1 MKGGR
6 KRPRVPSPPTPTKD
20 PKEEAEV
27 ASLACFSSN
36 PAQSITEPR
45 GDQDLFCI
53 SSYLGRLRVKTDPP
67 FNTIPAITYPYWFLP
82 GCFSSRP
89 LSNKEFPPLRW
100 NEVKSP
106 WNAIYCTLDLVG
118 GKHYLGKMFCCY
130 VKSDI
135 SQINKG
141 NNLVN
146 CWKYIRIPVL
156 TKNIY
161 SKFRNV
167 FLHTNFAIPTVRFCV
182 IILIWQLTC
191 QQKFTLFIIN

>member
-1 MKGGR
+1 MRRRTYRRAMTGMIKSSGLLCGGGGEGWTETASSTL
-6 KRPRVPSPPTPTKD
+6 PSPAPRSKD
-20 PKEEAEV
+20 PKKEAEV

-118 GKHYLGKMFCCY
+118 GKHCLGKMFCFY

-135 SQINKG
+135 SPINKG
-141 NNLVN
+141 NNLMN
-146 CWKYIRIPVL
+146 C
-156 TKNIY
+156 
-161 SKFRNV
+161 
-167 FLHTNFAIPTVRFCV
+167 
-182 IILIWQLTC
+182 
-191 QQKFTLFIIN
+191 